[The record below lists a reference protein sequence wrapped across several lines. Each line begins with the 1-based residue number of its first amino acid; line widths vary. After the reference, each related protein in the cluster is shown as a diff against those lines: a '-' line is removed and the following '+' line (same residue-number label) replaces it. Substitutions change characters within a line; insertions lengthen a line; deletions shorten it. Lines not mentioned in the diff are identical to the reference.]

1 MNVPRHAFWQAGY
14 EGMIGVGEQE
24 GLIMGRAPVFSPETK
39 PRIVLSVLAG
49 EVSVAE
55 AARKEK
61 VSEQSIGRWKAE
73 FLEAGKTALAAGK
86 SGPSTREA
94 QLEAQVED
102 LTLALGE
109 AAVEL
114 RVWNK
119 SAEGRLGPSKTS
131 R

>member
-1 MNVPRHAFWQAGY
+1 
-14 EGMIGVGEQE
+14 
-24 GLIMGRAPVFSPETK
+24 MGRPPVFSPETK
-39 PRIVLSVLAG
+39 TRIVLSVLSG
-49 EVSVAE
+49 ETTVVE

-61 VSEQSIGRWKAE
+61 QSISRWKAE

-94 QLEAQVED
+94 QLEARVED

-114 RVWNK
+114 RVWKK